1 MSDDLVQSENV
12 PIDGLDCELSPS
24 RRRFPLDYQ
33 ICEIVND
40 QVLTRKVC
48 LLALIRLPDL
58 LDQVKRFV
66 IDFNQLLLE
75 GRESR
80 HYRLLIQES
89 RSPVRLDLQK
99 LRGNFLLFLR
109 LAFLEFSGFGY
120 APLFRALN
128 YILQIIL
135 VLEHAAI
142 TDGTR

>member
-24 RRRFPLDYQ
+24 RRRFPLDDQ

-40 QVLTRKVC
+40 QVLPRKIC
-48 LLALIRLPDL
+48 LLGLIRLPDL

-75 GRESR
+75 GREPR
-80 HYRLLIQES
+80 HHRLLIQAG
-89 RSPVRLDLQK
+89 RSPVRFDLHK

-109 LAFLEFSGFGY
+109 LAFLEFSGLGY

-128 YILQIIL
+128 YIFQVIL
-135 VLEHAAI
+135 VLENATIADC
-142 TDGTR
+142 T